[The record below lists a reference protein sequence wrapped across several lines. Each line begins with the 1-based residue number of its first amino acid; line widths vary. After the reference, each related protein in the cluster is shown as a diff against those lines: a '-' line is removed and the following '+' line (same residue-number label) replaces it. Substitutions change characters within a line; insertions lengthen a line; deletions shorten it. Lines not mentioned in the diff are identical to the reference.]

1 MTIPETGD
9 NPFKWKQFSHDI
21 ILWSVRWYCQFAL
34 TYRDLVMMMEE
45 RGLSASHTTIMR
57 WVHQYAT
64 EIKKRLK
71 KFLKT
76 SNDSYRID
84 ETYIRVKGVWHYLY
98 RAVDSE
104 GSTLEPIPIITFL
117 FFFAFSA
124 SFNPL
129 FFSLVF

>member
-1 MTIPETGD
+1 MSIPETED

-21 ILWSVRWYCQFAL
+21 ILWSVRQYCQFAL

-64 EIKKRLK
+64 EIKKCLK
-71 KFLKT
+71 KFLKA

-84 ETYIRVKGVWHYLY
+84 EIVHHGITSIGPQIQNGIRLTGC
-98 RAVDSE
+98 
-104 GSTLEPIPIITFL
+104 
-117 FFFAFSA
+117 
-124 SFNPL
+124 
-129 FFSLVF
+129 